1 LKAITVRDWSTMR
14 VFKLFCSAILA
25 LIWTTDSPA
34 IITSDAAGSHSV
46 VPGTITLGLNLD
58 GVVSFE
64 RDGATIGSGVLI
76 SNRHILTAA
85 HVAEFVDPLSYQA
98 QFYLPTG
105 NLGVDLVPLRA
116 KYPDRWSE
124 SERRDADIA
133 ILELAVDAPAAAPR
147 YTLYGLADEV
157 GKSAVVAGHGAI
169 GSGDIGGRPLVFD
182 QFLHAGMNRI
192 DVRGEDIPDVYEAAP
207 GDMLVFDF
215 DSGQA
220 ANNVLGLLGSQS
232 DLGFGA
238 DEVGVY
244 IGDSGGPLF
253 IDGSI
258 AGIHRAIFGN
268 LDGDYTSAEDGSWG
282 ELGYVT
288 RVSSYQDFITSA
300 TDGLAVFVP
309 ERGAWNVDG
318 SGNWSTA
325 TNWTTS
331 VPNSAGSPAI
341 FGAVITSPR
350 TVTADVPLTVGRIE
364 FDNPHAYTLAG
375 DGPIT
380 LDAGSSDARIDV
392 VTGNHV
398 IAAPVM
404 LTDNTVIT
412 VTPAT
417 GSLSITGALNSSGV
431 NIAKAG
437 QGTLT
442 INNVRALG
450 LSVSEGTVA
459 VAANIGAPDANT
471 SVVGSLTIA
480 GDGAPTAK
488 LDLTNNAAIVNYA
501 GTSPADTIRQQILS
515 GRGGAGL
522 GTTWNGLGITSS
534 AAATVVATDPESR
547 SVGYAENA
555 TMPLGPYTTFR
566 GEAVDDTSVI
576 MVYTRTG
583 DANLDGVVNDDD
595 VTIVGATY
603 APSVSQPSWALGDFD
618 YNGFVDDDDVTLLGV
633 FYDPSAVPIDRLS
646 AEALDSP
653 PAAPRGNPRVA
664 PGANGVA
671 AVPEPTTVSLL
682 GAMLGACA
690 IGMVWRRNKTRCLA
704 EERRR

>member
-1 LKAITVRDWSTMR
+1 M
-14 VFKLFCSAILA
+14 
-25 LIWTTDSPA
+25 
-34 IITSDAAGSHSV
+34 
-46 VPGTITLGLNLD
+46 
-58 GVVSFE
+58 
-64 RDGATIGSGVLI
+64 
-76 SNRHILTAA
+76 
-85 HVAEFVDPLSYQA
+85 
-98 QFYLPTG
+98 
-105 NLGVDLVPLRA
+105 RA

-147 YTLYGLADEV
+147 YTLYGRVDEV

-169 GSGDIGGRPLVFD
+169 GSGNIGGRPLVDD

-192 DVRGEDIPDVYEAAP
+192 EVRGEDIPDVYESAP
-207 GDMLVFDF
+207 GDLLVFDF

-220 ANNVLGLLGSQS
+220 ANNVLGLLGRQS

-244 IGDSGGPLF
+244 FGDSGGPLF
-253 IDGSI
+253 IDESI
-258 AGIHRAIFGN
+258 AGVHRAIFGN

-288 RVSSYQDFITSA
+288 RVSNYQDFITSA

-309 ERGAWNVDG
+309 ARGAWNIDA

-325 TNWTTS
+325 ANWTAG
-331 VPNSAGSPAI
+331 VPNGAGSTAI
-341 FGAVITSPR
+341 FGSVITSLQAVSVDIP
-350 TVTADVPLTVGRIE
+350 VTVGRIQ
-364 FDNPHAYTLAG
+364 FDNSHRYTIFG

-380 LDAGSSDARIDV
+380 LDAAGGVAQIDV
-392 VTGNHV
+392 TAGSHM
-398 IAAPVM
+398 IAAPITF
-404 LTDNTVIT
+404 TDNTVIT

-417 GSLSITGALNSSGV
+417 SNLTLTSALSASGV
-431 NIAKAG
+431 TITKRG

-442 INNVRALG
+442 INNLRALT
-450 LSVSEGTVA
+450 LSINEGTVA
-459 VAANIGAPDANT
+459 VGSDVGPPVANT

-480 GDGAPTAK
+480 GDGAPTAR
-488 LDLTNNAAIVNYA
+488 LDLTNKAVIINYA
-501 GTSPADTIRQQILS
+501 ATSPTDTIRQQILS

-522 GTTWNGLGITSS
+522 GKSWNGQGITSS
-534 AAATVVATDPESR
+534 AAATAVATDPESR

-566 GEAVDDTSVI
+566 GQPVDDTSVI
-576 MVYTRTG
+576 MAYTRTG

-603 APSVSQPSWALGDFD
+603 APGVSQPSWALGDFD

-633 FYDPSAVPIDRLS
+633 FFDPTAVPVATRAVAATSKLS
-646 AEALDSP
+646 
-653 PAAPRGNPRVA
+653 
-664 PGANGVA
+664 
-671 AVPEPTTVSLL
+671 AVPEPASVTLFLL
-682 GAMLGACA
+682 AAAALA
-690 IGMVWRRNKTRCLA
+690 VVPLQSRRSRHLHWS
-704 EERRR
+704 E